1 MRNLA
6 SMIVAIGLAVA
17 FTSPSFAAETPKTKA
32 DCEKAHMKWNDT
44 SKTCTKGSM

>member
-17 FTSPSFAAETPKTKA
+17 FTSPSFAAE
-32 DCEKAHMKWNDT
+32 N
-44 SKTCTKGSM
+44 SKDQGRLRKGSHEVERHL